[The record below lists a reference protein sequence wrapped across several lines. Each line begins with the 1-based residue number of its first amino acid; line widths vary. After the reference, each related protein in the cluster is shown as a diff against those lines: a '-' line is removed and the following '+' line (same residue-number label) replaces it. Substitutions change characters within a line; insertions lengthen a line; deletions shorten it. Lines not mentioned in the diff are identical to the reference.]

1 LKKAVLEKAGDG
13 RLRGDPARRVVSMLS
28 GCNAPTNCDSVQP
41 FGATSSAWPKP
52 GEAGRRLAAV
62 AVDRLRPELMPTWRV
77 TMRNRLLVRGFAL
90 LATVTLAPL
99 PAAAQGKAST
109 PSRTPDGK
117 PNLAGI
123 YSFSTITPLQ
133 RPETLAGKETL
144 SDEEAAEFEAA
155 ENKRLNRD
163 LFDPIKGQP
172 SAGYAPRAEGGVL
185 SYNEFWYERGN
196 RLTGDKRTSLI
207 VEPKDGRIPFTDAAR
222 RRIAERTQLS
232 NSGAGD
238 SHADR
243 PLADRCLIGFN
254 SGPPMTP
261 GAYNNNLQIVQ
272 SPGYVVII
280 NEMVHNARIIPTDG
294 RPHTR
299 VRQWTGDSRGRW
311 EGDTL
316 VVETINFRR
325 ETSLQGSTADTRVV
339 ERFRRIDDNT
349 IRYEFLVSDPNAYI
363 RPWSAMVPLVRTEG
377 PLFEYACHEGN
388 YALPNIL
395 AGARAQEKKAKQED

>member
-1 LKKAVLEKAGDG
+1 
-13 RLRGDPARRVVSMLS
+13 
-28 GCNAPTNCDSVQP
+28 
-41 FGATSSAWPKP
+41 
-52 GEAGRRLAAV
+52 
-62 AVDRLRPELMPTWRV
+62 
-77 TMRNRLLVRGFAL
+77 MRNRMLVTGLAW

-133 RPETLAGKETL
+133 RPDTLAGKSTL
-144 SDEEAAEFEAA
+144 SEEEAAAFEAS
-155 ENKRLNRD
+155 ENTRLNRD
-163 LFDPIKGQP
+163 LFDPVKGQP

-185 SYNEFWYERGN
+185 SYNEFWYERGSK
-196 RLTGDKRTSLI
+196 LTNDKRTSLI
-207 VEPKDGRIPFTDAAR
+207 YEPADGKIPLTEAAR
-222 RRIAERTQLS
+222 RRLAERTQQS

-243 PLADRCLIGFN
+243 TLADRCLIGFN

-272 SPGYVVII
+272 APGYVVIV

-294 RPHTR
+294 RPHTKL
-299 VRQWTGDSRGRW
+299 RQWTGDSRGRW

-339 ERFRRIDDNT
+339 ERFRRVDDDT
-349 IRYEFLVSDPNAYI
+349 IRYEFTVSDPNSYI
-363 RPWSAMVPLVRTEG
+363 RPWSAMLPLVRTEG

-395 AGARAQEKKAKQED
+395 AGARAQEKKDARR

>member
-1 LKKAVLEKAGDG
+1 
-13 RLRGDPARRVVSMLS
+13 
-28 GCNAPTNCDSVQP
+28 
-41 FGATSSAWPKP
+41 
-52 GEAGRRLAAV
+52 
-62 AVDRLRPELMPTWRV
+62 
-77 TMRNRLLVRGFAL
+77 MRNRLLVIAWL
-90 LATVTLAPL
+90 TVVVTPL
-99 PAAAQGKAST
+99 TAAAQGKAST
-109 PSRTPDGK
+109 PPRTPDGK

-133 RPETLAGKETL
+133 RPSTLAGKAAL

-155 ENKRLNRD
+155 ENTRLNRD
-163 LFDPIKGQP
+163 LFDPVKGQP

-185 SYNEFWYERGN
+185 SYNEFWYERGS
-196 RLTGDKRTSLI
+196 RLTKDRRTSLI
-207 VEPKDGRIPFTDAAR
+207 VDPPSGTIPLTDAAR

-238 SHADR
+238 SYEDR

-261 GAYNNNLQIVQ
+261 GAYNNNVQIMQV
-272 SPGYVVII
+272 PGQVVII

-294 RPHTR
+294 RPHTKL
-299 VRQWTGDSRGRW
+299 RQWSGDSRGRW

-325 ETSLQGSTADTRVV
+325 ETSLQGSTADTTLV
-339 ERFRRIDDNT
+339 ERFTRIDPDT
-349 IRYEFLVSDPNAYI
+349 IKYEFTVSDPHSYTQ
-363 RPWSAMVPLVRTEG
+363 PWSARLPLSKIPG
-377 PLFEYACHEGN
+377 PIFEYGCHEGN

-395 AGARAQEKKAKQED
+395 AGARAQEREQPAPR